1 MPLSFILSGYVQH
14 EISGT
19 KRGYINGKIRRIV
32 YPYFAFTVLG
42 AIPWG
47 IYLYIKGNTI
57 FDIILNFFYIKGMTV
72 NNPLW
77 FLIVLFEIYII
88 CAVTDIVDKNMRFQ
102 TIISIL
108 AFTIGGNLY
117 KLKGIDSEN
126 CFILRYQ
133 NLFGV
138 NRAIVC
144 FGFFVVGMLLKES
157 IEIEKVDN
165 LKIKRILLLIFLL
178 ILNLLFGVSFNKK
191 ISIFAFDFGNYISFL
206 IAAISGSLA
215 VILGCKM
222 WFDKEG
228 YFARL
233 SKYSIFL
240 LGIQFFIILPFR
252 KTMEVYGLT
261 KTWLYDIWMFTV
273 IIIMIYVIPLL
284 YEWMVRKI
292 PIIRYFNGEVR

>member
-1 MPLSFILSGYVQH
+1 MCSSDL
-14 EISGT
+14 
-19 KRGYINGKIRRIV
+19 
-32 YPYFAFTVLG
+32 
-42 AIPWG
+42 
-47 IYLYIKGNTI
+47 LYIKGNTI